1 MISFEQFS
9 PLLRAALHANG
20 MESLANEQI
29 IGKFWKLTERMLQVN
44 AVMNLTTITE
54 PRELILRHYID
65 SLTLLPHIPNGAHVL
80 DVGCGAGFPC
90 LPLCIARPDL
100 HVTALD
106 STAKKITYVAGTAEL
121 LALDNLQAISG
132 RAEELAAPEQPLRE
146 HFDIVVSRAVARLN
160 VLGELCL
167 PFLRVDGTL
176 LAMKGSKAKEEMEEF
191 AKGVA
196 LLGGDPMQLIDC
208 TITPPPSE
216 DVPDTATPEPHALVI
231 VKKVR
236 KTKEIYPRKYAQILK
251 KPL

>member
-1 MISFEQFS
+1 MIEFSQFS
-9 PLLRAALHANG
+9 PLFRAALHANG
-20 MESLANEQI
+20 MQELDTPALVER
-29 IGKFWKLTERMLQVN
+29 FFALTERMLQVN

-65 SLTLLPHIPNGAHVL
+65 SLTLLPYIPQGARVL

-100 HVTALD
+100 RLCALD
-106 STAKKITYVAGTAEL
+106 STAKKVRYVGDTAAL
-121 LALDNLQAISG
+121 LGLDGLQAISG
-132 RAEELAAPEQPLRE
+132 RAEELAAPGQPMRE
-146 HFDIVVSRAVARLN
+146 SFDVVVSRAVARLN

-176 LAMKGSKAKEEMEEF
+176 IAMKGSKAVEEMEEF
-191 AKGVA
+191 TKGVGQ
-196 LLGGDPMQLIDC
+196 LGGQNMTLIDC
-208 TITPPPSE
+208 EIVSPAE
-216 DVPDTATPEPHALVI
+216 NDAPEGAAPEHHGLVI

-236 KTKEIYPRKYAQILK
+236 KTKEIYPRKYAQIVK